1 MILPGAT
8 RVAAGPSERKGDG
21 KINILDIVISLHSAQ
36 DGLYNFIRFALS
48 SKIWGQSLSFPD
60 DIIHCHVYA
69 IRGIFVSKVTEHQ
82 RRRSY
87 RG

>member
-1 MILPGAT
+1 MILLGAT
-8 RVAAGPSERKGDG
+8 RVAVGPSGRKGDG
-21 KINILDIVISLHSAQ
+21 KINILDIVTSLHSAQ
-36 DGLYNFIRFALS
+36 DGLYNFIRFALA

-87 RG
+87 SG